1 MGAICMLWAGICST
15 HDVCAAC
22 VRAKHDEAHAHAL
35 HVGYL
40 QATCKAL
47 EHAQHTSIERLQPAR
62 ARPRG
67 CAARC
72 RASPAHMRNVCMHRD
87 WLCEMCVGCAA
98 MVCSWTAHDM
108 RNVTVTVQ

>member
-1 MGAICMLWAGICST
+1 MHAMGRDMQHT

-47 EHAQHTSIERLQPAR
+47 EHAQ
-62 ARPRG
+62 G
-67 CAARC
+67 
-72 RASPAHMRNVCMHRD
+72 
-87 WLCEMCVGCAA
+87 
-98 MVCSWTAHDM
+98 
-108 RNVTVTVQ
+108 VQ